1 MYPLGILFGLGFDTS
16 SEIALLGISSIEAT
30 RQNNFWVMLIFP
42 ILFTGNTPLMYA
54 YNWVMLTSHTAG
66 MCLIDTTDGALML
79 SLYIQPATNFLP
91 PTKERE
97 TDPEANTETTRLSTL
112 EDGIDTQPATTTVLD
127 GTDSNKRDPIAFLYY
142 SIVLTTLTVM
152 VALVIGIIQVL
163 SLVLNVTDATGR
175 FWDGVQTASD
185 YYDAIGGGICGC
197 FVVVGLSSVACYK
210 PWRRWA
216 GVDVDAGC
224 ALDSH
229 INPRQEEHGNT
240 KELRA
245 EPGQSTS
252 TAQALVQEDMKT
264 GPRVLTD

>member
-1 MYPLGILFGLGFDTS
+1 
-16 SEIALLGISSIEAT
+16 
-30 RQNNFWVMLIFP
+30 
-42 ILFTGNTPLMYA
+42 
-54 YNWVMLTSHTAG
+54 

-91 PTKERE
+91 PKKERE
-97 TDPEANTETTRLSTL
+97 EDPEANTETTRLSAL
-112 EDGIDTQPATTTVLD
+112 EDGLETQPATTTTVLD
-127 GTDSNKRDPIAFLYY
+127 GTDSNNRDPIAFLYY
-142 SIVLTTLTVM
+142 SIVLTTLTVI

-210 PWRRWA
+210 PWRRWV
-216 GVDVDAGC
+216 GVDVGAGR
-224 ALDSH
+224 ALDNH
-229 INPRQEEHGNT
+229 IVPRQEEPDNT
-240 KELRA
+240 KGLRV

-252 TAQALVQEDMKT
+252 TA
-264 GPRVLTD
+264 

>member
-1 MYPLGILFGLGFDTS
+1 
-16 SEIALLGISSIEAT
+16 
-30 RQNNFWVMLIFP
+30 
-42 ILFTGNTPLMYA
+42 
-54 YNWVMLTSHTAG
+54 MLTDYTAG

-112 EDGIDTQPATTTVLD
+112 EDGIEDQPGTTTTID
-127 GTDSNKRDPIAFLYY
+127 GTDSNNRDPIAFLYY

-175 FWDGVQTASD
+175 FWNGVQTASD

-210 PWRRWA
+210 PWRRWV
-216 GVDVDAGC
+216 GVEVDGGRAQDARVITRQGHDTTKGFT
-224 ALDSH
+224 AESGEGADSA
-229 INPRQEEHGNT
+229 PEVVVQSDT
-240 KELRA
+240 K
-245 EPGQSTS
+245 T
-252 TAQALVQEDMKT
+252 
-264 GPRVLTD
+264 

>member
-30 RQNNFWVMLIFP
+30 RLNNFWVMLIFP
-42 ILFTGNTPLMYA
+42 ILFTGISPSFSLSLSGYTDRF
-54 YNWVMLTSHTAG
+54 TAG

-97 TDPEANTETTRLSTL
+97 IDPEAIAETTRLSTL
-112 EDGIDTQPATTTVLD
+112 EDGNTDQPRTTIE
-127 GTDSNKRDPIAFLYY
+127 GTDSNNRDPVAFLYY

-163 SLVLNVTDATGR
+163 SLVLNVTHATGT

-210 PWRRWA
+210 PWRRWV
-216 GVDVDAGC
+216 GVEVDGGSAQ
-224 ALDSH
+224 DSQDTQ
-229 INPRQEEHGNT
+229 RQEHDTG
-240 KELRA
+240 KEFRA
-245 EPGQSTS
+245 EVVDQSDT
-252 TAQALVQEDMKT
+252 KT
-264 GPRVLTD
+264 

>member
-1 MYPLGILFGLGFDTS
+1 
-16 SEIALLGISSIEAT
+16 
-30 RQNNFWVMLIFP
+30 
-42 ILFTGNTPLMYA
+42 
-54 YNWVMLTSHTAG
+54 MLTDHTAG

-97 TDPEANTETTRLSTL
+97 IDPEANTETTRLSTL
-112 EDGIDTQPATTTVLD
+112 EDGIETQPATTTTID
-127 GTDSNKRDPIAFLYY
+127 GTDSNNRDPIAFLYY

-197 FVVVGLSSVACYK
+197 FVIAGLSSVACYK
-210 PWRRWA
+210 PWRRWV
-216 GVDVDAGC
+216 GVDVDVNH
-224 ALDSH
+224 ALDSD
-229 INPRQEEHGNT
+229 IVPTQEGHGNT
-240 KELRA
+240 KGFRVES
-245 EPGQSTS
+245 GQGSS
-252 TAQALVQEDMKT
+252 APQASVQADTKT
-264 GPRVLTD
+264 GPRDLAG

>member
-42 ILFTGNTPLMYA
+42 ILFTGKLPSHS
-54 YNWVMLTSHTAG
+54 WDSSMLTDYTAG

-91 PTKERE
+91 PAKERE
-97 TDPEANTETTRLSTL
+97 SDPEANTETARLSTL
-112 EDGIDTQPATTTVLD
+112 EDGIEDQPGTTTTTID
-127 GTDSNKRDPIAFLYY
+127 GTDSNNRDPIAFLYY

-163 SLVLNVTDATGR
+163 SLVLNVTDVTGR

-210 PWRRWA
+210 PWRRWVGVEVDGEVDGSRAQNARVITRRGHDTTKGFTA
-216 GVDVDAGC
+216 GSGEGAVAAPEVVVQSD
-224 ALDSH
+224 
-229 INPRQEEHGNT
+229 T
-240 KELRA
+240 K
-245 EPGQSTS
+245 T
-252 TAQALVQEDMKT
+252 
-264 GPRVLTD
+264 